1 MVIQTGQ
8 SKDLPH
14 PKLPGTHQMA
24 AGKVQAAQPFSW
36 SAAPM
41 DSRETSLRPDPY
53 PGGTPVSGK
62 KRRPW
67 LGIMLVVLFV
77 LVIVVLVVRRPKP
90 KPDANAAAQAETV
103 TIHAA
108 TVQQGDIGI
117 HVNALGTVTP
127 LSTVS
132 IYSQVTGKVVAVNY
146 REGQMVRKGQ
156 SLIEIDPRP
165 YEAQLK
171 QAQGTLQHDQGL
183 LKQAQIDLARYQK
196 AVALN
201 AIAHQTLDDQE
212 QAVEQYK
219 GTVKNDEG
227 QVEYQQ
233 VQLSYCHLTAPA
245 SGRVGLRLVDPG
257 NTIFAG
263 SSNALVVVTQLQ
275 PITVV
280 FNVAEDNLSQVRSQI
295 LGRSPLPVDALD
307 RTQLNTLASG
317 HLLTIDNQVDTT
329 TGTIRFRAEFDN
341 RNLALYPNQFVNA
354 RLLVNTLHN
363 VLLIPSAA
371 VQRNGVQAFVYK
383 VNSNHTT
390 AIQNIVEKTTDGTI
404 SAVEGLNPGDTVAT
418 TGFDKLEDGTKV
430 EIEAS
435 PQTPVASNGDAA
447 GTLAGKSAPGQTR

>member
-1 MVIQTGQ
+1 ME
-8 SKDLPH
+8 SH
-14 PKLPGTHQMA
+14 PA
-24 AGKVQAAQPFSW
+24 
-36 SAAPM
+36 
-41 DSRETSLRPDPY
+41 SLQPDPFAHGAD
-53 PGGTPVSGK
+53 PTK

-67 LGIMLVVLFV
+67 LGIVLIA
-77 LVIVVLVVRRPKP
+77 LLVLVVVLLLTHKP
-90 KPDANAAAQAETV
+90 KPQPDESAAIQAEV
-103 TIHAA
+103 VNIKAA
-108 TVQQGDIGI
+108 TARAGDIGI
-117 HVNALGTVTP
+117 HVDALGTVTP
-127 LSTVS
+127 ISTVS
-132 IYSQVTGKVVAVNY
+132 VYSQVTGKVVAVNY
-146 REGQMVRKGQ
+146 REGQMVRQGQ

-165 YEAQLK
+165 YEAQVK
-171 QAQGTLQHDQGL
+171 QAEGTLEHDQSL

-196 AVALN
+196 AVSLN

-212 QAVEQYK
+212 QIVEQYK

-227 QVEYQQ
+227 QVEYQR

-295 LGRSPLPVDALD
+295 LKRTALPVDAFD
-307 RTQLNTLASG
+307 RSQMNKIATG

-341 RNLALYPNQFVNA
+341 RDLALFPNQFVNA
-354 RLLVNTLHN
+354 RLLVNTLHD

-383 VNSNHTT
+383 VNSNGTT
-390 AIQNIVEKTTDGTI
+390 SIQNIVEKATDGDV
-404 SAVEGLNPGDTVAT
+404 SAVEGLKAGDTVSL
-418 TGFDKLEDGTKV
+418 TGFDKLQDGTKV
-430 EIEAS
+430 SIEGS
-435 PQTPVASNGDAA
+435 PQATVTGDAA
-447 GTLAGKSAPGQTR
+447 GTLAGKRADGPAR

>member
-1 MVIQTGQ
+1 
-8 SKDLPH
+8 
-14 PKLPGTHQMA
+14 
-24 AGKVQAAQPFSW
+24 
-36 SAAPM
+36 M
-41 DSRETSLRPDPY
+41 DSREASQRPGPFVE
-53 PGGTPVSGK
+53 PTPVAR

-67 LGIMLVVLFV
+67 AL
-77 LVIVVLVVRRPKP
+77 IVVIAVVVIIVAFLVTRKP
-90 KPDANAAAQAETV
+90 KPAADPAALDRPAVVTV
-103 TIHAA
+103 KAA
-108 TVQQGDIGI
+108 TVRQGDMGI
-117 HVNALGTVTP
+117 HVDALGTVTP

-196 AVALN
+196 AVARD

-233 VQLSYCHLTAPA
+233 VQLSYCHITAPA
-245 SGRVGLRLVDPG
+245 SGRMGLRLVDPG
-257 NTIFAG
+257 NTVFAG
-263 SSNALVVVTQLQ
+263 NSNALAVVTQLQ

-295 LGRSPLPVDALD
+295 LRRTALPVDAFD
-307 RTQLNTLASG
+307 RAQLKKIATG

-341 RNLALYPNQFVNA
+341 KDLSLYPNQFVNA
-354 RLLVNTLHN
+354 RLLVSTLHDT
-363 VLLIPSAA
+363 LLVPSAA
-371 VQRNGVQAFVYK
+371 VQRNGVQSFVYK
-383 VNSNHTT
+383 VNSNHT
-390 AIQNIVEKTTDGTI
+390 ASIQNIVEQSTDGNT
-404 SAVEGLNPGDTVAT
+404 SAIQGLNPGDTVSI
-418 TGFDKLEDGTKV
+418 TGFDKLQDGTKV
-430 EIEAS
+430 EIENMRS
-435 PQTPVASNGDAA
+435 E
-447 GTLAGKSAPGQTR
+447 

>member
-1 MVIQTGQ
+1 ME
-8 SKDLPH
+8 S
-14 PKLPGTHQMA
+14 HQA
-24 AGKVQAAQPFSW
+24 SPQPDPFADG
-36 SAAPM
+36 SAA
-41 DSRETSLRPDPY
+41 T
-53 PGGTPVSGK
+53 K

-67 LGIMLVVLFV
+67 LGIVLIALLILVVV
-77 LVIVVLVVRRPKP
+77 LLLTHKP
-90 KPDANAAAQAETV
+90 KPQPDESAAVQAEV
-103 TIHAA
+103 VNIKAA
-108 TVQQGDIGI
+108 TVRAGDIGI
-117 HVNALGTVTP
+117 HVDALGTVTP
-127 LSTVS
+127 ISTVS
-132 IYSQVTGKVVAVNY
+132 VYSQVTGKVVAVNY
-146 REGQMVRKGQ
+146 REGQMVRRGQ

-171 QAQGTLQHDQGL
+171 QVEGTLEHDQSL

-212 QAVEQYK
+212 QTVEQYK

-227 QVEYQQ
+227 QVEYQR

-257 NTIFAG
+257 NTIFSG

-295 LGRSPLPVDALD
+295 LKRTALPVDAFD
-307 RTQLNTLASG
+307 RSQMNKIATG

-341 RNLALYPNQFVNA
+341 HDLTLYPNQFVNA
-354 RLLVNTLHN
+354 RLLVNTLHH

-383 VNSNHTT
+383 VNSNGTA
-390 AIQNIVEKTTDGTI
+390 AIQNIVEKSSDGDI
-404 SAVEGLNPGDTVAT
+404 SAVEGLNPGDTVSL
-418 TGFDKLEDGTKV
+418 TGFDKLQDGTKV
-430 EIEAS
+430 SIEQS
-435 PQTPVASNGDAA
+435 PQATVTGDGDAA
-447 GTLAGKSAPGQTR
+447 GTLAGKRADGPTR